1 MTEPTQAERD
11 AWSERLR
18 ERLSPHYDRL
28 RRDVRDYQAQMIDCE
43 IFVPSDWDELKIGPK
58 LGTCFARPVFTTDGL
73 RRPVV
78 RAVPERRY
86 TFQMKRPEVEE
97 QLAERL
103 AQRTAA
109 LGRVSAENELLRAA
123 LLRVLERADV
133 ERDLGLVRS
142 EDIHDAVGGE
152 LIAGLY
158 NPPVEWRDATP
169 VTLEGYAYALQSYV
183 RAGML
188 TGDEREHRLASAM
201 GVRRATV
208 SEMLAQYVDRMT
220 IPQPEIPAA
229 FQRSEAERIS
239 RCDD

>member
-11 AWSERLR
+11 AWSERFFKLLQPHMR
-18 ERLSPHYDRL
+18 RLHRDGLPY
-28 RRDVRDYQAQMIDCE
+28 RRDMRKAE
-43 IFVPSDWDELKIGPK
+43 ICVPLDWDELKIGPR
-58 LGTCFARPVFTTDGL
+58 LGECFRMPVVTADVPW
-73 RRPVV
+73 PVV
-78 RAVPERRY
+78 RAERAIPPELED
-86 TFQMKRPEVEE
+86 T
-97 QLAERL
+97 LSERL
-103 AQRTAA
+103 EQRTAA
-109 LGRVSAENELLRAA
+109 LGRVAAENELLRAA

-133 ERDLGLVRS
+133 ERDLGLVRA

-169 VTLEGYAYALQSYV
+169 VTLEGYADALQSYV

-188 TGDEREHRLASAM
+188 TGDEREHRLASVM
-201 GVRRATV
+201 GVRRVTV

-220 IPQPEIPAA
+220 VPTAEIPAA